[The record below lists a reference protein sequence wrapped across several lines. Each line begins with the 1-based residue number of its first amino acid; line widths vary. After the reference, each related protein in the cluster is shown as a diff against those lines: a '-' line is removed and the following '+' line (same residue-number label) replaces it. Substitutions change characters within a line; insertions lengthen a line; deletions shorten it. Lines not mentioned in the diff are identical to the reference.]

1 MPKSGKR
8 KEKMGSNVQNYHTTK
23 KKLET
28 LPPHRTKK
36 KKRKG
41 IYQRKE
47 KGIGKREREKGNT
60 KDKRGN

>member
-1 MPKSGKR
+1 
-8 KEKMGSNVQNYHTTK
+8 MGSNVQNLSTTTK

-36 KKRKG
+36 EKIKG

-47 KGIGKREREKGNT
+47 KGIEKREKGNT